1 MAHTNLKIHSHYDNN
16 IDVVEHDCDY
26 LATGNV
32 YLADDSIDD
41 CYINFEFKAI
51 IKMDYENDIDDIDL
65 EIMLTEME
73 NVSEFLQH
81 KAYFKEQIENWLN
94 DNCKAKIQQLQKA
107 SYEFQ
112 GE

>member
-1 MAHTNLKIHSHYDNN
+1 MTHTDLNIYRHYDNK

-51 IKMDYENDIDDIDL
+51 IKMDCENDIDDIDL
-65 EIMLTEME
+65 SINMIETE
-73 NVSEFLQH
+73 NVSSEFLQH
-81 KAYFKEQIENWLN
+81 KDYFKTQIENWLN
-94 DNCKAKIQQLQKA
+94 DNCKAKIHQLQKA
-107 SYEFQ
+107 SYEF
-112 GE
+112 

>member
-1 MAHTNLKIHSHYDNN
+1 MTYTNLKIYRHYDNN

-41 CYINFEFKAI
+41 CYINFEFEAI

-65 EIMLTEME
+65 EIMLIEME
-73 NVSEFLQH
+73 NLSSEFLQH
-81 KAYFKEQIENWLN
+81 KAYFKKQIENWLN

-107 SYEFQ
+107 SYEF
-112 GE
+112 

>member
-41 CYINFEFKAI
+41 CYINFEFEAI

-65 EIMLTEME
+65 EIMLIEME
-73 NVSEFLQH
+73 NVSSDFLQH
-81 KAYFKEQIENWLN
+81 KAYFKTQIENWLN

-107 SYEFQ
+107 SYEF
-112 GE
+112 

>member
-16 IDVVEHDCDY
+16 IDVVEYDCDY

-51 IKMDYENDIDDIDL
+51 IKMDRENDIDDIDL
-65 EIMLTEME
+65 EIMLIEME
-73 NVSEFLQH
+73 NVSSEFLQH

-107 SYEFQ
+107 SYEF
-112 GE
+112 

>member
-1 MAHTNLKIHSHYDNN
+1 MTHTNLKIYRHYDNN
-16 IDVVEHDCDY
+16 IDVVVHDCDY

-51 IKMDYENDIDDIDL
+51 IKMDCENDIDDIEL
-65 EIMLTEME
+65 EIMLIEME
-73 NVSEFLQH
+73 NVSSEFLQY
-81 KAYFKEQIENWLN
+81 KDYFKTQIENWLN

-107 SYEFQ
+107 SYEF
-112 GE
+112 

>member
-1 MAHTNLKIHSHYDNN
+1 MTHTDLKIHRHYDNN

-51 IKMDYENDIDDIDL
+51 IKMDCENDIDDIDL
-65 EIMLTEME
+65 EIMLIEME
-73 NVSEFLQH
+73 NVSSEFLQH
-81 KAYFKEQIENWLN
+81 KAYFKAQIENWLN

-107 SYEFQ
+107 SYEF
-112 GE
+112 